1 MCSIQ
6 FECCPSTTVTL
17 DPIKN
22 SLIILSLYLSTV
34 FQSFRAGEKG
44 YYVTVAASG
53 ILFNFDM
60 QHDHVLKKLNFD
72 LLTPYPGSGRGGR
85 HLGQIFTALLL
96 HFLIPFKLI
105 FNVTML

>member
-17 DPIKN
+17 GPIKN

-44 YYVTVAASG
+44 YYFTLFTCTRDEYIVPAGSDYMSHCICVIFATV
-53 ILFNFDM
+53 
-60 QHDHVLKKLNFD
+60 VE
-72 LLTPYPGSGRGGR
+72 
-85 HLGQIFTALLL
+85 LGAI
-96 HFLIPFKLI
+96 
-105 FNVTML
+105 

>member
-17 DPIKN
+17 GPIKN

-44 YYVTVAASG
+44 YYVTQARVMV
-53 ILFNFDM
+53 LV
-60 QHDHVLKKLNFD
+60 HDTSSQCALQMYEVFIKISLTVIKL
-72 LLTPYPGSGRGGR
+72 
-85 HLGQIFTALLL
+85 
-96 HFLIPFKLI
+96 
-105 FNVTML
+105 

>member
-17 DPIKN
+17 GPIKN

-44 YYVTVAASG
+44 YYVTEVC
-53 ILFNFDM
+53 N
-60 QHDHVLKKLNFD
+60 K
-72 LLTPYPGSGRGGR
+72 TGS
-85 HLGQIFTALLL
+85 L
-96 HFLIPFKLI
+96 
-105 FNVTML
+105 VTGSLDD

>member
-17 DPIKN
+17 GPIKN

-44 YYVTVAASG
+44 YYVTPFC
-53 ILFNFDM
+53 LFGYTINSSINYKNTKSIQQKDKFM
-60 QHDHVLKKLNFD
+60 FVQINMNVSRTLLAMDHLK
-72 LLTPYPGSGRGGR
+72 P
-85 HLGQIFTALLL
+85 IF
-96 HFLIPFKLI
+96 I
-105 FNVTML
+105 

>member
-17 DPIKN
+17 GPIKN

-44 YYVTVAASG
+44 YYVTNLPVYYTTQVEHTTMQLETMVNYKCYVYS
-53 ILFNFDM
+53 IMLPVHVNFYAKNTKE
-60 QHDHVLKKLNFD
+60 V
-72 LLTPYPGSGRGGR
+72 
-85 HLGQIFTALLL
+85 
-96 HFLIPFKLI
+96 
-105 FNVTML
+105 V

>member
-17 DPIKN
+17 GPIKN

-44 YYVTVAASG
+44 YYVTHVWGECTVLRSVVADRS
-53 ILFNFDM
+53 
-60 QHDHVLKKLNFD
+60 VEERP
-72 LLTPYPGSGRGGR
+72 T
-85 HLGQIFTALLL
+85 
-96 HFLIPFKLI
+96 
-105 FNVTML
+105 

>member
-17 DPIKN
+17 GPIKN

-44 YYVTVAASG
+44 YYVTASG
-53 ILFNFDM
+53 NFDISSENYFFSSYM
-60 QHDHVLKKLNFD
+60 
-72 LLTPYPGSGRGGR
+72 P
-85 HLGQIFTALLL
+85 
-96 HFLIPFKLI
+96 LI
-105 FNVTML
+105 FVMQGKCLYLRNFEACSCLRQEIYL